1 MFDKIYFTEKLVIF
15 LICDII
21 KIYNSINNVKGGSKM
36 SENNNA
42 ESVNTGCVS
51 ISNEVVS
58 IIASMAA
65 SEVEGVSSM
74 ISSISSG
81 FAELLGKKNVAKGV
95 KVEVKENDAQIDLYI
110 TVEYGVKIPDV
121 AWNVQSAVKNE
132 VESMTGLNVTDVN
145 IHVEG
150 VNVPKDSKVVEIAE

>member
-1 MFDKIYFTEKLVIF
+1 
-15 LICDII
+15 
-21 KIYNSINNVKGGSKM
+21 M
-36 SENNNA
+36 SELQNK
-42 ESVNTGCVS
+42 ETGSVS

-65 SEVEGVSSM
+65 GGIEGVTSM
-74 ISSISSG
+74 IPTISSG

-95 KVEVKENDAQIDLYI
+95 KVEVKENNAMIDLFI
-110 TVEYGVKIPDV
+110 TVEYGAKIPDV
-121 AWNVQSAVKNE
+121 AWNVQSKVKSE

-150 VNVPKDSKVVEIAE
+150 VSVPREAKPAVTEG